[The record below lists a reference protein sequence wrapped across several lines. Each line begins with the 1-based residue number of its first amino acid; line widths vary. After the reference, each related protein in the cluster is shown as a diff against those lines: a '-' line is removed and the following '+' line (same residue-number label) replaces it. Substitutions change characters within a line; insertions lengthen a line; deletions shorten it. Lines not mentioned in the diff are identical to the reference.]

1 MADAT
6 SSAPELLFESPA
18 STLGKAASTVVVGRQ
33 TALLELSPT
42 LLPAGVPVD
51 LWKALVG
58 KVKPGDAGGSAST
71 MYTAADGEAKTLV
84 AAVLPEHCS
93 RHNSPIRPHAITSLV
108 APAATDA
115 AKEGGGAAV
124 LLVLEEPAHAAG
136 AACAVA
142 RAFPLYS
149 QKKLRQPAE
158 PRGCVRVGFAT
169 RSAAISDGAG
179 SVYGPCAKA
188 AAGVRLAARLVD
200 APPEQLTTTAFV
212 QEAGA
217 VAARLREQ
225 GREVLVEVIS
235 GDELRE
241 RGYGGLYGVGKAAT
255 EPPALC
261 VLSHVPDGAS
271 KKVCLVGK
279 GIVYDTGGL
288 ALKPK
293 EGIPAAG
300 AAGLLGAFEAA
311 VSIGTGGTALH
322 CALCLAENAI
332 GPTAFRNDDVLC
344 FFSGKTCEIN
354 NTDAEGR
361 LVLSD
366 GVAHVTAS
374 PSLLPGG
381 GSPDLVVDMAT
392 LTGAQMVAT
401 GKHFAAVFTNDEE
414 TERAAVAAGRRTG
427 DLVHPAPPSPSRAEQ
442 GQPVKRASRPRVCK
456 QVPYAPEFHRAEFAS
471 KVADCKN
478 SVKDRG
484 NAQVSCAGNFI
495 GENLHPD
502 FEGAWLHID
511 CAGPAFHA
519 DRATG
524 YGVALVLGLLEV
536 EGFAP

>member
-1 MADAT
+1 M
-6 SSAPELLFESPA
+6 
-18 STLGKAASTVVVGRQ
+18 
-33 TALLELSPT
+33 
-42 LLPAGVPVD
+42 
-51 LWKALVG
+51 
-58 KVKPGDAGGSAST
+58 
-71 MYTAADGEAKTLV
+71 
-84 AAVLPEHCS
+84 
-93 RHNSPIRPHAITSLV
+93 
-108 APAATDA
+108 
-115 AKEGGGAAV
+115 
-124 LLVLEEPAHAAG
+124 
-136 AACAVA
+136 
-142 RAFPLYS
+142 
-149 QKKLRQPAE
+149 
-158 PRGCVRVGFAT
+158 
-169 RSAAISDGAG
+169 
-179 SVYGPCAKA
+179 
-188 AAGVRLAARLVD
+188 
-200 APPEQLTTTAFV
+200 
-212 QEAGA
+212 
-217 VAARLREQ
+217 
-225 GREVLVEVIS
+225 
-235 GDELRE
+235 
-241 RGYGGLYGVGKAAT
+241 
-255 EPPALC
+255 
-261 VLSHVPDGAS
+261 
-271 KKVCLVGK
+271 
-279 GIVYDTGGL
+279 
-288 ALKPK
+288 
-293 EGIPAAG
+293 
-300 AAGLLGAFEAA
+300 
-311 VSIGTGGTALH
+311 
-322 CALCLAENAI
+322 
-332 GPTAFRNDDVLC
+332 LC

-427 DLVHPAPPSPSRAEQ
+427 DLVHPAPPSPSRAGQ
-442 GQPVKRASRPRVCK
+442 GQPVERASRPRVCE